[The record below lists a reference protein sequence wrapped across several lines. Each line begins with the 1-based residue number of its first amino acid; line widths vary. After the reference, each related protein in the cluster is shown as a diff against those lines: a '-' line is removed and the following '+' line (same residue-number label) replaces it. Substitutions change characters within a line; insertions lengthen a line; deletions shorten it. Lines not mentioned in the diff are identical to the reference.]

1 MPSLAFPCEKSLAP
15 LGRLLLSLLEGVTP
29 CKLLG
34 LFSLIRIGPAPL
46 ALAFLKYYCWGD
58 SVFIFYIEEVDGF
71 SYGKKL
77 DDCLGFKG
85 LIEFIA
91 FV

>member
-1 MPSLAFPCEKSLAP
+1 
-15 LGRLLLSLLEGVTP
+15 
-29 CKLLG
+29 
-34 LFSLIRIGPAPL
+34 
-46 ALAFLKYYCWGD
+46 
-58 SVFIFYIEEVDGF
+58 VFIFYIEEVDGF